1 MLITCDEFNFKTADE
16 EIRIRVIY
24 DALLTIV
31 LLYGGG
37 FLTKNKFV

>member
-1 MLITCDEFNFKTADE
+1 MLTTCDEFNFKTAE